1 VACRSRRAL
10 RKLPKALGAAESI
23 GVSHVAFDAFRRE
36 RASGTRA
43 ISDASG
49 VELIAEVWQRAT
61 ATQRPSAPIV
71 IALTAAIA
79 LALVLPRAI
88 WPYTRML
95 VTITHEGAH
104 GVAAF
109 LTGRRLQGIRLHSDS
124 SGLTVSSGRPY
135 GPGMVTMLTAGYLG
149 PAVVGLG
156 AVGLLIAGHSLGL
169 LWLFVIL
176 LALLLLQIRNFYGF
190 VLIVGCGV
198 VLIMVSWYLPAPMQS
213 GLAYVLTWTLLFAAP
228 KPVVELMR
236 QRRHGRAP
244 QSDADQLAR
253 LTRVPAGLWAAGFL
267 IVNCAGLLLGA
278 VLLIPALAELGQS
291 VATQLG
297 TAA

>member
-1 VACRSRRAL
+1 VEQQPLSA
-10 RKLPKALGAAESI
+10 
-23 GVSHVAFDAFRRE
+23 
-36 RASGTRA
+36 ASGQVGWVTGA
-43 ISDASG
+43 IGHACG
-49 VELIAEVWQRAT
+49 VELIAEVWRRAT
-61 ATQRPSAPIV
+61 ATQPSPAPIV
-71 IALTAAIA
+71 VALTAAIA

-95 VTITHEGAH
+95 ITITHEGAH

-109 LTGRRLQGIRLHSDS
+109 LTRRRLEGIRLHSDS
-124 SGLTVSSGRPY
+124 SGLTVSSGRPS
-135 GPGMVTMLTAGYLG
+135 GPGMVTMLMAGYLG

-156 AVGLLIAGHSLGL
+156 AVLLLIAGHSLGL

-190 VLIVGCGV
+190 VLIVGCAV
-198 VLIMVSWYLPAPMQS
+198 VLILVSWYLPAAMQS
-213 GLAYVLTWTLLFAAP
+213 GLACVLTWTFLFAAP

-253 LTRVPAGLWAAGFL
+253 LTRVPAGLWVGGFL
-267 IVNCAGLLLGA
+267 VVNCAGLVLGA
-278 VLLIPALAELGQS
+278 VLLVPALAELGQS
-291 VATQLG
+291 VAEQLA